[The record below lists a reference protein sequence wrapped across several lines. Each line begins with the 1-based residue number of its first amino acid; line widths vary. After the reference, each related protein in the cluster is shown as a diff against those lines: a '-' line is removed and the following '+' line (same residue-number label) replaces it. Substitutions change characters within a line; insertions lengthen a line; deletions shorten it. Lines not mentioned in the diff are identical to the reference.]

1 MNDRQLLADEL
12 AGLLAVE
19 REDGEI
25 ADRANAGEYAD
36 ALANIAYALT
46 GANAER
52 VQRAA
57 ADAERLAEYWA
68 ADLIAAFE
76 AGMYWSGLRSV
87 RRCGALGRAAAYLV
101 EDADAEDD
109 AEPAEVSE
117 IADAMRALPVEQ
129 QARVHAELER
139 HAERSDNG

>member
-19 REDGEI
+19 REDGES
-25 ADRANAGEYAD
+25 ADCADAAAYAD
-36 ALANIAYALT
+36 ALANIAFALT
-46 GANAER
+46 GAAAER

-57 ADAERLAEYWA
+57 ADAVRLADYWA
-68 ADLIAAFE
+68 ADLGSAFDD
-76 AGMYWSGLRSV
+76 GMYWSGLRSV

-101 EDADAEDD
+101 EDVEADD

-117 IADAMRALPVEQ
+117 LADAMRSLPVEQ
-129 QARVHAELER
+129 QAEIHAALER
-139 HAERSDNG
+139 QG